1 MVSHRMLVQ
10 SMVIFFLGIID
21 NVCRLHYSDPEFV
34 LVEQHPQ
41 EKCIIC
47 RTHCVAFQMDVFDCD
62 KPDVYLGYACLCFEF
77 LKVESKVTN
86 DRMRFSPGKD

>member
-1 MVSHRMLVQ
+1 MLVQ

-47 RTHCVAFQMDVFDCD
+47 RTHCVAFQMDVLIVINQTCT
-62 KPDVYLGYACLCFEF
+62 LGMPVFVLN
-77 LKVESKVTN
+77 S
-86 DRMRFSPGKD
+86 